1 MSGRINMEGHL
12 NILNNINSL
21 AIDHLNARAF
31 IHSKKINTRYLK
43 IEHELVVPS
52 EPNSIVE
59 TTGAIY
65 FNSTTNAFVGYTG
78 THWMAFG
85 GLTTVDDIYIEKDL
99 YCKQNCN
106 IWDSINTPNLN
117 VLFN

>member
-1 MSGRINMEGHL
+1 MSGRINMEGHF

-21 AIDHLNARAF
+21 AIDHLNARHLF
-31 IHSKKINTRYLK
+31 IQKINTHSLK
-43 IEHELVVPS
+43 IEHELVVPN

-65 FNSTTNAFVGYTG
+65 FNSTTHNFVGYTG

-99 YCKQNCN
+99 YCKQTV
-106 IWDSINTPNLN
+106 IYLIQLI
-117 VLFN
+117 LFKC